1 MLDNDCAHT
10 DMMIYNLERDLDRE
24 IERALEE
31 SDNNSSDDQE
41 EVPSTTSV
49 PAWIR
54 SLSFVIFTLC
64 PIVHIRRA
72 KMLHEPLSRFS
83 QRPNLKR
90 VNTGSCLVVPNNFRI
105 TPVPTSESKYYLKVV
120 DFDHLIL
127 IGCSRRS
134 R

>member
-54 SLSFVIFTLC
+54 SLLCAIFVSIFAVLKCCTTC
-64 PIVHIRRA
+64 PGFPRGR
-72 KMLHEPLSRFS
+72 
-83 QRPNLKR
+83 
-90 VNTGSCLVVPNNFRI
+90 T
-105 TPVPTSESKYYLKVV
+105 
-120 DFDHLIL
+120 
-127 IGCSRRS
+127 
-134 R
+134 